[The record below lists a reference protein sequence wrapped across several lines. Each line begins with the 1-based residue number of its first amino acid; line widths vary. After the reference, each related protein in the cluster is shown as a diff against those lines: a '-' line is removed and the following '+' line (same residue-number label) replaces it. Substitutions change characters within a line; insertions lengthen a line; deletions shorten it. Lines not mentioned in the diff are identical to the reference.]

1 MRFHW
6 CLSLPFCVGFVP
18 SSLVL
23 YLFPLLLSEEFSFAA
38 PSTTQ
43 ALWRECEARPLH
55 ALLKEQASLSA
66 SSPSHHV
73 AEERAEIVEQVVTQN
88 DELCT
93 DNDELCTE
101 NDELWQVVAQN
112 RRLVEEVLKREL
124 SEIRTEFAEGRAD
137 VRVLGVTDPND
148 SELMVNFVS
157 K

>member
-1 MRFHW
+1 M
-6 CLSLPFCVGFVP
+6 
-18 SSLVL
+18 
-23 YLFPLLLSEEFSFAA
+23 
-38 PSTTQ
+38 
-43 ALWRECEARPLH
+43 
-55 ALLKEQASLSA
+55 
-66 SSPSHHV
+66 